1 MVYFLK
7 VTTASPEAQA
17 IQENL
22 AAIISSNHA
31 SDSISVKQM
40 MPPSPARSS
49 YKKSATF
56 LSKVAGNHELRP
68 HGDSTIAMTTELT
81 T

>member
-1 MVYFLK
+1 MDYFLK

-31 SDSISVKQM
+31 SDSMSVMQM
-40 MPPSPARSS
+40 MTRLLPDLCTRNVQHSRP
-49 YKKSATF
+49 KWQKS
-56 LSKVAGNHELRP
+56 
-68 HGDSTIAMTTELT
+68 
-81 T
+81 